1 MQAAARDGDCRKFGT
16 VRKKRG
22 ENTQSATSK
31 IHCRLGPVNELE
43 LVNPRTRLITDIIFI
58 AVFLKCAPVPVFR
71 DREP

>member
-22 ENTQSATSK
+22 ENTQSATTK

-43 LVNPRTRLITDIIFI
+43 LVNPRTRLITDFIFI
-58 AVFLKCAPVPVFR
+58 TAFLKCAIVPVFR